1 MPVLFYLVI
10 SQHFNKYKF
19 KNWLMIIYLSLFIF
33 INTGQLVYQYN
44 TDKIINIFKNYV
56 IVNNLESKTHPGQFY
71 HSIGYLFKD
80 YMINIILKKNNKH
93 MKIIVFKLPN
103 VNLENL
109 F

>member
-10 SQHFNKYKF
+10 LTFNKYKF

-56 IVNNLESKTHPGQFY
+56 IVNNLESKTHLANFY

-80 YMINIILKKNNKH
+80 YMINIILKK
-93 MKIIVFKLPN
+93 
-103 VNLENL
+103 
-109 F
+109 